1 VNRWRT
7 AVQNP
12 SVRILL
18 VCAGITGAHLAFRL
32 STSDV
37 SAAAIQVSQLPV
49 GASVALSALPDGD
62 PLETSC
68 RMVVSFSPD
77 CPFCKLAANREREG
91 TRAAPFAS
99 VTWVTDNEAPS
110 LGMFVGQLS
119 PRSSYVVNRDF
130 FQQLGVRAVPGL
142 FLIDAQERLRW
153 VGPYRGD
160 EPESLLRERCSRAL
174 SQSSD

>member
-1 VNRWRT
+1 MNRWRQ

-18 VCAGITGAHLAFRL
+18 VCAGITAAHLVFRA
-32 STSDV
+32 SARDV

-62 PLETSC
+62 QLDTSC

-77 CPFCKLAANREREG
+77 CPFCKLAADRERKG

-99 VTWVTDNEAPS
+99 VTWVTDKEAPS
-110 LGMFVGQLS
+110 LAMFVGQLS
-119 PRSSYVVNRDF
+119 PRSSYVVDGELFKELN
-130 FQQLGVRAVPGL
+130 VRAVPGL
-142 FLIDAQERLRW
+142 FLLDAEERLRW
-153 VGPYRGD
+153 VGPYTGN
-160 EPESLLRERCSRAL
+160 EPESVLRDRCSRPL
-174 SQSSD
+174 PQSSD